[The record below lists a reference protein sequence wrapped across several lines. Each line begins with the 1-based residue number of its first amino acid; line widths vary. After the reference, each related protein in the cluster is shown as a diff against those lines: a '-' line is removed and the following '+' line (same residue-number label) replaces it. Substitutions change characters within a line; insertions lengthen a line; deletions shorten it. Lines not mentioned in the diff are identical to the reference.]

1 MVQIPLRRAH
11 RLRAIILASPTK
23 KRRPHSTERTPTAW
37 HTNDEYTNAEASE
50 EANASSAVANVSKNR
65 ILPIPTPA
73 RHWLHQSCSYKRVSS
88 VGPFY
93 DGLTAA
99 RWRAER
105 FLGPLAARG
114 SGCVLKTSRVSCCLI
129 TLSSSSAPASLSS
142 SIIPI
147 SGRIYS
153 WVSSRS
159 CSGVWARTERVVAE
173 RRRLVMISPPLHT
186 ETGPHNLLPNCLGR
200 CSLCAP
206 CLSSCMSAQ
215 RDEERRIDG
224 QRTGTA
230 RPFPLWRLPS
240 GPYSPPID
248 PIFESGIAPRPE

>member
-11 RLRAIILASPTK
+11 RLRAITLASPIK
-23 KRRPHSTERTPTAW
+23 KLRPQPTERAPTAW
-37 HTNDEYTNAEASE
+37 HTNDEYKNAEASE
-50 EANASSAVANVSKNR
+50 EASASSTVANVSENR
-65 ILPIPTPA
+65 ILPIPTP
-73 RHWLHQSCSYKRVSS
+73 LVTGYTNPCSYKRVSS

-105 FLGPLAARG
+105 FLGLLAARG
-114 SGCVLKTSRVSCCLI
+114 SDCALKTSRVSCCLI

-173 RRRLVMISPPLHT
+173 RRRLVMISPPCVLR
-186 ETGPHNLLPNCLGR
+186 PDNV
-200 CSLCAP
+200 A
-206 CLSSCMSAQ
+206 SAAGFLFFWEHVAVDNN
-215 RDEERRIDG
+215 RV
-224 QRTGTA
+224 
-230 RPFPLWRLPS
+230 S
-240 GPYSPPID
+240 
-248 PIFESGIAPRPE
+248 